1 MNNFLNTLF
10 KEQQI
15 LRQKDPAKYGNLMQY
30 FHLYG
35 HQLPASS
42 MRPPLSSNNS
52 IKSDSGVKSPT
63 TANPLATSQTMPSL
77 SSIGNN
83 STIYPPV
90 DPYVDPSN
98 FQPTPNA
105 STISDDNKYGAYNT
119 EIAGIC
125 DQISKLNCE
134 NPNQEGQ
141 FLQLTE
147 NQSSNYPE
155 NDLYN
160 TNQRLTPVKFS
171 APHVRAVFSARGL
184 LAIVDAKS
192 PMDGQ
197 SGNQD
202 LRVLTKQLGLFYIH
216 GPNKI

>member
-1 MNNFLNTLF
+1 M
-10 KEQQI
+10 
-15 LRQKDPAKYGNLMQY
+15 RQKDPAKYENLMQY
-30 FHLYG
+30 FQLYG
-35 HQLPASS
+35 HQLPPSS

-90 DPYVDPSN
+90 DTYVDPSN

-105 STISDDNKYGAYNT
+105 STISDDNKYGTYNT

-125 DQISKLNCE
+125 DQISKLNYE

-141 FLQLTE
+141 FLRSTGNE
-147 NQSSNYPE
+147 SSNYPE

-171 APHVRAVFSARGL
+171 TPHVRAVFSARGI

-202 LRVLTKQLGLFYIH
+202 FPSH
-216 GPNKI
+216 

>member
-1 MNNFLNTLF
+1 M
-10 KEQQI
+10 
-15 LRQKDPAKYGNLMQY
+15 RQKDPAKYENLMQY
-30 FHLYG
+30 FQLYG

-90 DPYVDPSN
+90 DTYVDPSN

-105 STISDDNKYGAYNT
+105 STISDDNKYGTYNT

-125 DQISKLNCE
+125 DQISNLNCE

-141 FLQLTE
+141 FLRLTE
-147 NQSSNYPE
+147 NESSNYPE

-171 APHVRAVFSARGL
+171 TPHVRAVFSARGI

-202 LRVLTKQLGLFYIH
+202 FPSH
-216 GPNKI
+216 